1 MKFQFTCVSQLSF
14 GVKCFEFSLH
24 QLISKQKQVLACRD
38 TLKNY
43 VKTMVQQLP
52 ERQNSMSKKTY
63 KTILL
68 TIHGLVLCLS
78 LILFVCGLY
87 VYIDHLTYHE
97 AWHVSY
103 GIYNGSVIS
112 MTISVILLAIS
123 ILGM

>member
-1 MKFQFTCVSQLSF
+1 M
-14 GVKCFEFSLH
+14 
-24 QLISKQKQVLACRD
+24 ACRD

-123 ILGM
+123 ILGK